1 MEFIETE
8 RLLKIWGERLKRARI
23 ARNDTM
29 KIFGV
34 RIGVSEGT
42 VRDMERGART
52 VQIGTWLNALVV
64 VNRIE
69 EVEQVLEPKE
79 SLIDQARM
87 LAKRK
92 TKLRAYPRK
101 RG

>member
-34 RIGVSEGT
+34 RIGVS
-42 VRDMERGART
+42 
-52 VQIGTWLNALVV
+52 
-64 VNRIE
+64 
-69 EVEQVLEPKE
+69 
-79 SLIDQARM
+79 
-87 LAKRK
+87 
-92 TKLRAYPRK
+92 
-101 RG
+101 